1 MSQVPAMLDRLERET
16 GPDGNWTIHR
26 NEHRTDY
33 LSVGDW
39 LDGSEFDWES
49 PEEEARG
56 IRENQIVVLHW
67 YDKSPVG
74 SFKLAA
80 PDLESLARFF
90 MEDSR

>member
-39 LDGSEFDWES
+39 LTTDRNLIGNHRKRRHAVSGKTRLS
-49 PEEEARG
+49 
-56 IRENQIVVLHW
+56 
-67 YDKSPVG
+67 
-74 SFKLAA
+74 SFTGMTKV
-80 PDLESLARFF
+80 P
-90 MEDSR
+90 